1 MEISG
6 IPIMSLFFG
15 CMFFTASA
23 QPMSCDRQTDT
34 LCYVTLDIRGPGKY
48 PLIMSGLGSE
58 SLDRVLVSG
67 TVDSLLES
75 FYSRYSYVPDVFT
88 GYNKMLTFCMGDSLA
103 AIYKREHRNDLPFF
117 IERSRKKSIHKKLK
131 LHTGETVFIDKVR
144 IGGTF
149 WKVKKSFPGLASTSN
164 ERDIKGIEQ
173 IKECYVPLEIN
184 FYERPENW

>member
-6 IPIMSLFFG
+6 IPIMILFFG

-117 IERSRKKSIHKKLK
+117 IERSRKKRIHKKLK
-131 LHTGETVFIDKVR
+131 LHTGETVFIDKVM
-144 IGGTF
+144 IVGTF
-149 WKVKKSFPGLASTSN
+149 SKAKKSIPGLPPTSN
-164 ERDIKGIEQ
+164 
-173 IKECYVPLEIN
+173 
-184 FYERPENW
+184 